1 MERETPPDLRGRVVV
16 VTGGAGFLGM
26 HLVRTLLEEEPEL
39 KELRVLD
46 LEGPKELQHPD
57 PRVQWLRGDVG
68 DAEAVGRALRG
79 ADVVFHCAGKV
90 GVGEGTPP
98 GELGRVN
105 VQGVRSRPPTPFA
118 IPTPMGAAKP
128 KRKGGC
134 WRGTGWRFLGG
145 GPLCPCP
152 CAPQGSMGRG
162 IPSWHGSTGRAKPGG
177 GCPTPCP
184 PTQSTDG
191 CMWEMS
197 PGSTSLPP
205 VLLCPARSCWGGKF
219 FSVLIF
225 PLSSLTTFSTS
236 GSWGCPWG
244 VTSCPVSSS
253 SSGPT
258 STPSSPVSSPTTA
271 PSSPL
276 APWPSLLP
284 PSPSAA
290 PRPKGS
296 WDIGPGIP
304 GKRPGKEPG
313 SGAGAWFE
321 RNTPETPRKCPETP
335 QKYPEKNG
343 NPKKYPEIPRK
354 YAETP
359 QKYPET
365 PGNMQKYMEIHG
377 NTLEIHGNITEM
389 RGNILE
395 TPRNTRRY
403 SGNSPELR
411 RNTWRHPKIPGNT
424 PEICRNT

>member
-46 LEGPKELQHPD
+46 LEGPKELQHPGF
-57 PRVQWLRGDVG
+57 WG
-68 DAEAVGRALRG
+68 
-79 ADVVFHCAGKV
+79 
-90 GVGEGTPP
+90 GVPCVPVPAPHRDLWGGGSPP
-98 GELGRVN
+98 GTDLPGG
-105 VQGVRSRPPTPFA
+105 QSPGV
-118 IPTPMGAAKP
+118 AAP
-128 KRKGGC
+128 H
-134 WRGTGWRFLGG
+134 
-145 GPLCPCP
+145 P
-152 CAPQGSMGRG
+152 APQRRAR
-162 IPSWHGSTGRAKPGG
+162 TG
-177 GCPTPCP
+177 
-184 PTQSTDG
+184 
-191 CMWEMS
+191 EMS